1 MVHTLINDA
10 ILPRKPFWTSQGSNR
25 SRVRLASSMA
35 TVALV
40 AFSGWFFTST
50 SVVDLAMTGN
60 QDKAEL
66 SRRWAQGDLVVMI
79 RHAERCDRS
88 GNPCMASLDGITQN
102 GAKTALAVGTGL
114 QQLGLQHTRIIAGPL
129 TRTQQTADLIF
140 ARVVPAQDWVSDCKS
155 GFKDAVLANKK
166 PQENL
171 VLITHSGCIDQFER
185 KMGVRSADRNS
196 EYTQAFFVQV
206 DGRHAPKI
214 LGSLDSTHWQ
224 NLTTEPLNP

>member
-10 ILPRKPFWTSQGSNR
+10 ILPRKPFWTSQVHNR
-25 SRVRLASSMA
+25 PLVRLASSVA

-50 SVVDLAMTGN
+50 SLADLGMTG
-60 QDKAEL
+60 DRGKAEL
-66 SRRWAQGDLVVMI
+66 SRRWAQGDMVVLI

-88 GNPCMASLDGITQN
+88 GNPCMANLDGITKN
-102 GAKTALAVGTGL
+102 GANAALAVGTGL
-114 QQLGLQHTRIIAGPL
+114 QRLGLQHARIIASPL
-129 TRTQQTADLIF
+129 TRTQQTADLIS
-140 ARVVPAQDWVSDCKS
+140 ARAVPAQAWVSECNS

-185 KMGVRSADRNS
+185 KMGVRSADRDS

-214 LGSLDSTHWQ
+214 LGSLDSAHWQ